1 MLYWWSK
8 FVLLGPLLRLFCR
21 PTIEGLEHI
30 PARGGAIARARYRER
45 SRRAL
50 TGSLATGSPNA

>member
-21 PTIEGLEHI
+21 PTIEGVGNVPE
-30 PARGGAIARARYRER
+30 RGGAI
-45 SRRAL
+45 
-50 TGSLATGSPNA
+50 LAKWCMAHGQQNFLFTHFE